1 MLHQVR
7 PILQPLRVDK
17 DYTYT
22 ANNDIYMYMLYGV

>member
-1 MLHQVR
+1 MLRQVR

-22 ANNDIYMYMLYGV
+22 TNNDIYMLYGV